1 MALSDKVR
9 NDWVQQLKR
18 SRNARIGGKAR
29 RKQVGVGD
37 HLPIFT
43 KKKEPSAS

>member
-1 MALSDKVR
+1 MALSEKVR

-29 RKQVGVGD
+29 RKQLGD
-37 HLPIFT
+37 NVPIVLYPQ
-43 KKKEPSAS
+43 KKEPSAS